1 MLRSSLLFPSTH
13 PPHALP
19 QANFIHAMRLFRGV
33 PVWTPFN
40 RPQEEHASRKFYVDN
55 YVSGRG
61 GAGGLATANCV
72 VGCGGAGRLGHR
84 QPFAT
89 AC

>member
-61 GAGGLATANCV
+61 GAGCSLSLRQARRCV
-72 VGCGGAGRLGHR
+72 APAGV
-84 QPFAT
+84 
-89 AC
+89 